1 MLGMMGL
8 GGGRPVG
15 RRASGES
22 MVTISLGDMR
32 GDGLEGE
39 PGGCA
44 GGVGT
49 DAVHGRGIVASGDGW
64 GAVVWSWS
72 WL

>member
-1 MLGMMGL
+1 MMGL
-8 GGGRPVG
+8 GGGRPTGWSTGVG
-15 RRASGES
+15 GEH
-22 MVTISLGDMR
+22 GYDQFGR
-32 GDGLEGE
+32 YEEGDGLEGE

-64 GAVVWSWS
+64 GAVVWSR
-72 WL
+72 L